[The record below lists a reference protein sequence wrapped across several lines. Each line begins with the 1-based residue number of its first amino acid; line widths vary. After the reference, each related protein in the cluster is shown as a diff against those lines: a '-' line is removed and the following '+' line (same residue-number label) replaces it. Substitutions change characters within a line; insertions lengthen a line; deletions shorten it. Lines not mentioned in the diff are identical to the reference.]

1 LSRKLFVKNTA
12 PSPKLFAYIRPME
25 EKDLIKKSYFNL
37 LSVFFEQ
44 EHVRCL
50 LKWGI
55 QLGISTADLERI
67 GRNLAHQKFQQ
78 PNDEVEKLEW
88 VYHMVY
94 MIQLDRVVEDE
105 ELEVATIFAER
116 LGFKK
121 SMVADLF
128 KSITTADAAHLSE
141 TDVRKE
147 VIDFLKIENS

>member
-1 LSRKLFVKNTA
+1 
-12 PSPKLFAYIRPME
+12 ME

-44 EHVRCL
+44 ESISGHHVRCL

-67 GRNLAHQKFQQ
+67 GRNLAHQKFQ
-78 PNDEVEKLEW
+78 PPSDEVERLEW
-88 VYHMVY
+88 VYHLVY
-94 MIQLDRVVEDE
+94 MIQLDLVLEDE

-128 KSITTADAAHLSE
+128 KSITTAESADLSE

-147 VIDFLKIENS
+147 VIDFLKIENN

>member
-1 LSRKLFVKNTA
+1 M
-12 PSPKLFAYIRPME
+12 YIRPME

-44 EHVRCL
+44 ENISGHHVRCL

-94 MIQLDRVVEDE
+94 MIQLDQVVEDE

-121 SMVADLF
+121 SMVAELF
-128 KSITTADAAHLSE
+128 KSITTADTAHLSK

>member
-1 LSRKLFVKNTA
+1 
-12 PSPKLFAYIRPME
+12 ME

-44 EHVRCL
+44 ESISGHHVRCL

-67 GRNLAHQKFQQ
+67 GRNLAHQKFQ
-78 PNDEVEKLEW
+78 PPSDKVERLEW
-88 VYHMVY
+88 VYHLVY
-94 MIQLDRVVEDE
+94 MIQLDLVLEDE

-128 KSITTADAAHLSE
+128 KSITTAESADLSQ

-147 VIDFLKIENS
+147 VIDFLKIENN